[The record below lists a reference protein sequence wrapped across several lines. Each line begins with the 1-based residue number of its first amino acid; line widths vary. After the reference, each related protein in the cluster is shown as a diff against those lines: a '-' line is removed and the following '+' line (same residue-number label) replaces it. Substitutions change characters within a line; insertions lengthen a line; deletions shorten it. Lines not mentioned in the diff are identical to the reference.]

1 MEMEASED
9 YSASKFSINCQLTMN
24 ATVWKQ
30 MQQIKF
36 YDTMHPIA
44 ISSPEK
50 KIIIQ
55 FNTVSFY
62 NLVGI
67 FTICPKIW
75 CTKKR

>member
-50 KIIIQ
+50 K
-55 FNTVSFY
+55 
-62 NLVGI
+62 
-67 FTICPKIW
+67 
-75 CTKKR
+75 